1 LPTGDY
7 GFSSQ
12 QSLWQFV
19 SLPNLCAP
27 GLFLESLARRAFS
40 LVATM
45 SRLWDRPIPKL
56 GLPPAFFIRKFQNDR
71 TANVN

>member
-40 LVATM
+40 LVTTM
-45 SRLWDRPIPKL
+45 SRLWHRPIQSSA
-56 GLPPAFFIRKFQNDR
+56 GATRFFIRKFQNDR